1 MPRLN
6 TVLNAVLGLMVAAGL
21 ALAAVWTVPRGIDA
35 GRTLAARN
43 DPAQIADL
51 ALDRGFDAGVAE
63 REIRAALAA
72 GDPELAQSFIE
83 LARERAVA
91 IDPRLAAQADADMQA
106 WTSFGSTAWRFARGF
121 VAGNPDDMA
130 SLAGTAV
137 GDLCVFGD
145 MRDAAREGMHW
156 VRGEEPNRLVLGL
169 SLGGLA
175 VTAGTFAS
183 FGLATPA
190 RAGVSIVKA
199 AGKTERLGARLLR
212 LVRWEKP
219 AALAELATEVG
230 TVEAKAGGR
239 AALETVRLAE
249 EPKDVAK
256 FARLAVAKGGKTR
269 AVLKLLGRGAIVLT
283 GSLFDLAMALVWAA
297 MNLIGLCA
305 TLKRTAERAT
315 LAVIR
320 RRKARRARLA
330 AVAAAQAA

>member
-6 TVLNAVLGLMVAAGL
+6 AVSALVLTVGL
-21 ALAAVWTVPRGIDA
+21 ALGAVWNLPRGIEA
-35 GRTLAARN
+35 GRTLAARD
-43 DPAQIADL
+43 DPARLADL
-51 ALDRGFDAGVAE
+51 ALERSFDAAVAE
-63 REIRAALAA
+63 REIRAALDA

-91 IDPRLAAQADADMQA
+91 IDPELAAKADADMQA
-106 WTSFGSTAWRFARGF
+106 FSSFGSTAWRFARGF
-121 VAGNPDDMA
+121 VVGNPDDMA

-137 GDLCVFGD
+137 GDLLVIGD
-145 MRDAAREGMHW
+145 VRDAAREGLHML
-156 VRGEEPNRLVLGL
+156 RGEEPNRLVLGL

-183 FGLATPA
+183 IGLAAPA

-199 AGKTERLGARLLR
+199 AGKTERLGARLVR
-212 LVRWEKP
+212 LLRWEKP
-219 AALAELATEVG
+219 AALAEFAGQVG
-230 TVEAKAGGR
+230 IVEAKAGGR

-249 EPKDVAK
+249 EPKDVAA

-283 GSLFDLAMALVWAA
+283 ATIFDLAMWLMWAA
-297 MNLIGLCA
+297 ANLLGLCA
-305 TLKRTAERAT
+305 ALKRAAERAT

-320 RRKARRARLA
+320 RRKARRLRVAAMA
-330 AVAAAQAA
+330 AVCAG